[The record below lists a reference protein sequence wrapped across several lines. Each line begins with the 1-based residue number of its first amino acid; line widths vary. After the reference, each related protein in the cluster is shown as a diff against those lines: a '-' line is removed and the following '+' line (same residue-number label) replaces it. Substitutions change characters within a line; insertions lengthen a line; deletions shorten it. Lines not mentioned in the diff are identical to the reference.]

1 MTIGI
6 DASNIRT
13 GGGKKHLEQF
23 VFNALNKNNKITF
36 IIVSNNYINKSF
48 HGIKNIKCLTN
59 RLLNSGNI
67 SSFISQIF
75 YSSFYFKRNKCNYVF
90 VPGGIFLA
98 SFKPFFTMSQN
109 MLPFDN
115 DSLQGFPLIKRFK
128 FILIKKLQLFSFNR
142 SNGII
147 FLTDFAKI
155 KTSKHFSKK
164 LKTIVIPHGIAQ
176 KKENLYLNNKDDFKI
191 LYVSDFLPYKN
202 NLNVFIAVSEL
213 INEGYNISLSLIGR
227 KDYYQFNEMKKIFQ
241 KHSHLKENIKI
252 TGHIPNNDIEKFYK
266 ETSLFLFA
274 SSCENLPFIVL
285 EALSFGLPIITS
297 NKSPMK
303 DMVYGLNVLFNPS
316 DKNDIKRVILNN
328 MESKKL
334 NEMSNHNFRL
344 SNQYQWKKNAK
355 ATIDFFNANI

>member
-128 FILIKKLQLFSFNR
+128 FILIKKLQL
-142 SNGII
+142 
-147 FLTDFAKI
+147 
-155 KTSKHFSKK
+155 